1 MKFSNGTEF
10 RFGTTKYSRW
20 TTGIFCFG
28 GACFLLS
35 RLIGQPVKEWADEIG
50 MLAYGAA
57 LTVFLA
63 DMIAQRKAVKKFD
76 DSK

>member
-20 TTGIFCFG
+20 FTGIFCFG

-50 MLAYGAA
+50 SLANAVA